1 MIEVELPEEISL
13 HTPDQFT
20 QEVRLRAAAKLFE
33 AGSIS
38 SGRAAALAGMA
49 RIEFLAQLDRLG
61 VSALNLSPEQLD
73 QEIASIER
81 LKQHDPTLL
90 PPSAGPD

>member
-1 MIEVELPEEISL
+1 MIEVEFPEEIGL
-13 HTPDQFT
+13 QTPDQFT

-38 SGRAAALAGMA
+38 SGRAAVLAGMP

-61 VSALNLSPEQLD
+61 VPALNLSPEQLD
-73 QEIASIER
+73 QEIASI
-81 LKQHDPTLL
+81 KYHQQHDPSLL